1 MNEWKLQVVLP
12 DGTARN
18 TRFKGMDLDRAEELM
33 EEIRFSTDP
42 NGNANGLRVV
52 SERTGRIY
60 SEMEW

>member
-18 TRFKGMDLDRAEELM
+18 TRFKGMHLDRAEELM
-33 EEIRFSTDP
+33 EEIRFANDS
-42 NGNANGLRVV
+42 NGNAIALRVV

-60 SEMEW
+60 SETEW